1 MGEKEDNEWEGK
13 RGNEWVKKETFS
25 DAEKAT
31 REGWEGAS
39 DARKEGEM
47 LTKTGDL
54 YAHKKGVPSVPK
66 TAAVRGGRNTP

>member
-1 MGEKEDNEWEGK
+1 MRRK
-13 RGNEWVKKETFS
+13 RGDEWVKKRTFS

-54 YAHKKGVPSVPK
+54 YAHKKGSRVFLKQWRHEGGATLPSIS
-66 TAAVRGGRNTP
+66 